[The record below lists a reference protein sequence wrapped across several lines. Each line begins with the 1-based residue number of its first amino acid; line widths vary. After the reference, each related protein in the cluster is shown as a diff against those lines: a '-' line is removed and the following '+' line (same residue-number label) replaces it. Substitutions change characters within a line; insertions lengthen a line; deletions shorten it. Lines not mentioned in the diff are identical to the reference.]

1 MRGNYGTIFQNPRAH
16 LTFNQLTAKGDQSW
30 GPTRSWGRSRNP
42 SRGIWPEAV
51 VGPYTRMC
59 AAAAFIMVCR
69 GKMKS
74 IRDNLSWIMGT
85 CPTMSQSQTPT
96 PTQPRSLSL
105 HLWLPQALSSAH
117 LSCSCN
123 YFKEPQCKFR

>member
-16 LTFNQLTAKGDQSW
+16 LTFNQLTAKGDQRV
-30 GPTRSWGRSRNP
+30 GVQLGVGVEAETRAEAF
-42 SRGIWPEAV
+42 WPEAV

-96 PTQPRSLSL
+96 QPRSLSL